1 INLICRSLI
10 NNVDWSD
17 AVNSA
22 FTTPRLH
29 NDVQNVLLR
38 HHRWADPGVE
48 THVAYAPTVLNT
60 ALHYVSVSKNAAQ
73 AMANADGKNKHYYLP
88 IVGILAGARWG
99 IPVETY
105 KDNINDAQLI
115 TLRETCTKLST
126 TWKQKLDQPYN

>member
-1 INLICRSLI
+1 MLPSRSPFDKIQRNML
-10 NNVDWSD
+10 SM
-17 AVNSA
+17 SSEGC
-22 FTTPRLH
+22 L
-29 NDVQNVLLR
+29 
-38 HHRWADPGVE
+38 
-48 THVAYAPTVLNT
+48 LNT